1 MAFQVDSLLVTNTG
15 KVEESQNQ
23 QHKRLSEALGRVSE
37 SLRVN
42 SALVRRII
50 KDENLWMISKEV
62 GRRSKTNISIMY
74 INGVA
79 EQNVVDEVCN
89 RMDRIDIDGIMESA
103 NIEEFIQDS
112 QLTVFPTVFNTER
125 PDTVAAG
132 LLEGR
137 IAILVDGTPFVLM
150 VPALFTEFFQ
160 SFRRLLS
167 TYSDG

>member
-1 MAFQVDSLLVTNTG
+1 
-15 KVEESQNQ
+15 
-23 QHKRLSEALGRVSE
+23 
-37 SLRVN
+37 
-42 SALVRRII
+42 
-50 KDENLWMISKEV
+50 MISKEV

-74 INGVA
+74 INDVA

-89 RMDRIDIDGIMESA
+89 RIDRIDIDGIMESA

-160 SFRRLLS
+160 SSEDYYQRTVMASLIRLLRFVAFGVS
-167 TYSDG
+167 YLSQRSIFL